1 MNSRIQGINS
11 CHYFMQSNGLRY
23 FIIFLLLFIYTTA
36 LAQTPR
42 LVLPIGH
49 TKKVNFAI
57 FSQDGKRLVTVSDD
71 KTAKIWDV
79 ATGSIMADLKGH
91 KDNIT
96 SAQFSPDGKKIVTSS
111 DDSTAKIW
119 NAVSGDLLFDIKGH
133 TGYVTSAQFSPDGTR
148 IVTSSFDSTA
158 RIWDV
163 STGKLLLRLTG
174 HKDAIITAQFS
185 PVTDEDLAGGAKIL
199 TASVDKTARIWDAK
213 NGKALY
219 ELKGHINEV
228 WDAQYSSDGKKIVSA
243 SFDKTAMV
251 WDAGN
256 GKLLATLKGHKAPL
270 WQAGFSHDGKKVVT
284 ASDDM
289 TAKVWDAS
297 TGKLLFD
304 LSGNLAEV
312 KRAQFSYDGKYIVTA
327 SADGDAKVWDAST
340 GKLLKSLR
348 AHFDVVNDA
357 QFSPDGKRIATA
369 SSDKSAI
376 IWETATGK
384 VLKDMLGHSSLVKS
398 AVFSPD
404 GKNILTANYD
414 LTFKKWDSFSGDL
427 LGYWGSNNVI
437 FSAEY
442 SPANKRDS
450 IGGKKIVTA
459 SADSTAKIWSNAT
472 CDLLVTL
479 KGHRNW
485 VMDAQFNPD
494 ASKVV
499 TASWDKTAR
508 VWDANTGKLLMT
520 INHPALVECA
530 QFSHDGKKIVTGSS
544 DGFARVWN
552 ALTGKLI
559 LSLKSYSDVV
569 FSAQFSPDDK
579 KIVAGTGY
587 NSAVIWDAATGKM
600 ILFFNEHKD
609 WVYGVCFSADGKK
622 VLSASKDN
630 TAKIWDAVTGKV
642 LVTFTG
648 HEDGINSARFSPDE
662 KKIITASE
670 DNTCRVWNAETG
682 DLLYSFLSVDKGNH
696 LIVDKDNRYDGSQD
710 ARKLLY
716 FICEG
721 EIIELNQLKDQLWVP
736 NLAERINKGETINA
750 KTLPELNV
758 FHLTPEI
765 EEINSN
771 EEEYHFKIKVQR
783 GGLGETV
790 VFVNGIEA
798 KRYKPEQLRKDT
810 VGYELVINKNELK
823 EFFIDGMENPVT
835 VKTFTA
841 DNSISSRGAIV
852 QADNT
857 KKSTVRPNLY
867 AVMIGV
873 SDYKGNELDLKYAAK
888 DATDI
893 SNAMTLSARKLLNA
907 DSNQHVFV
915 YKLTTAADRYQLPE
929 KKTIKALFDSIGK
942 KATANDI
949 LMIFFAGHGVMTGV
963 ADKKQ
968 FYFLTADASTLSTT
982 DAVKDVGISTDELS
996 EWMKPQNIKAQKRI
1010 LIFDACN
1017 SGQAINDLV
1026 KMGKEGQGF
1035 LASRS
1040 DDKTQQVKA
1049 IDKLNEKSGLFIL
1062 SASASDQ
1069 NAYEMG
1075 RYSQGLLTY
1084 SLLKAIKQQPDILED
1099 GKYLNISRWFN
1110 AAEKAVTEL
1119 AKESGNRQEPQMV
1132 TTTNFNIGMVDEEV
1146 MKNIVLP
1153 QEKALFTHCN
1163 FQNADE
1169 NISADDLGLNLLTD
1183 QQLNDISLRGGN
1195 ATIAYVSGTAAPD
1208 ACTLSGRYT
1217 ISAGTVNIKIFI
1229 RSNKGLEQKL
1239 ELSGAKDKMDELA
1252 KLIAAKVSEWA
1263 GKKK

>member
-1 MNSRIQGINS
+1 MKLVR
-11 CHYFMQSNGLRY
+11 LRY
-23 FIIFLLLFIYTTA
+23 FIILSIWIIPETV
-36 LAQTPR
+36 LAQIPR

-49 TKKVNFAI
+49 TKKVNFAS

-79 ATGSIMADLKGH
+79 ASGSIMADLKGH

-96 SAQFSPDGKKIVTSS
+96 SAQFSPDGKNIVTSS

-119 NAVSGDLLFDIKGH
+119 NAVSGELLFDLKGH
-133 TGYVTSAQFSPDGTR
+133 TGYVTSAQFSPDGNR
-148 IVTSSFDSTA
+148 IVTSSFDNTA

-163 STGKLLLRLTG
+163 VTGKLLLGLSG
-174 HKDAIITAQFS
+174 HKDAIIKAQFS
-185 PVTDEDLAGGAKIL
+185 PVTDDDPAGGAKIL
-199 TASVDKTARIWDAK
+199 TASVDKTARIWDSK
-213 NGKALY
+213 TGKVLFQL
-219 ELKGHINEV
+219 EGHTGLV
-228 WDAQYSSDGKKIVSA
+228 WDAEYSSDGKKIVTGSE
-243 SFDKTAMV
+243 DMTAKL

-256 GKLLATLKGHKAPL
+256 GKLLLTLKGHKALL
-270 WQAGFSHDGKKVVT
+270 WQARFSHDGTKIVT

-289 TAKVWDAS
+289 TAKLWDAS
-297 TGKLLFD
+297 TGKLLYD
-304 LSGNLAEV
+304 LNGNLAAV
-312 KRAQFSYDGKYIVTA
+312 KSAQFSYDGKYIVTA
-327 SADGDAKVWDAST
+327 SDDGDAKVWDANT
-340 GKLLKSLR
+340 GKLFKSLE
-348 AHFDVVNDA
+348 AHFDIVNDA
-357 QFSPDGKRIATA
+357 QFSPDGKKIVTA

-384 VLKDMLGHSSLVKS
+384 VLKDMLGHSSFVKS

-414 LTFKKWDSFSGDL
+414 YTFKKWDSFQGDL
-427 LGYWGSNNVI
+427 LGYWGSNNII

-450 IGGKKIVTA
+450 VGGKKIVTA
-459 SADSTAKIWSNAT
+459 SADSTAKIWDNAS
-472 CDLLVTL
+472 CNLLVTL

-485 VMDAQFNPD
+485 VMDAQFSPD
-494 ASKVV
+494 AGKIV
-499 TASWDKTAR
+499 TASWDKT
-508 VWDANTGKLLMT
+508 VKIWDANTGKLLMT
-520 INHPALVECA
+520 INHPAAVESA
-530 QFSHDGKKIVTGSS
+530 QFSHDGKKIITGSS
-544 DGFARVWN
+544 DGFARIWN
-552 ALTGKLI
+552 TLTGKLI
-559 LSLKSYSDVV
+559 LTLKSYSDIV

-587 NSAVIWDAATGKM
+587 NSAVIWDAITGKM
-600 ILFFNEHKD
+600 ILFFDGHKD
-609 WVYGVCFSADGKK
+609 WVNNVCFSADGKK

-662 KKIITASE
+662 KKVITASE

-682 DLLYSFLSVDKGNH
+682 DLLYTFLSVDKGNF

-721 EIIELNQLKDQLWVP
+721 EIIELNQVKDQLWVP
-736 NLAERINKGETINA
+736 NLAERLNKGETINA

-758 FHLTPEI
+758 FHLTPEV
-765 EEINSN
+765 EESGTTDD
-771 EEEYHFKIKVQR
+771 EYHFKIKLQR

-798 KRYKPEQLRKDT
+798 KRYKPGQLSKDST
-810 VGYELVINKNELK
+810 GYELIISKAELK
-823 EFFIDGMENPVT
+823 EFFVDGMENPVT

-841 DNSISSRGAIV
+841 DNSISSRGVII
-852 QADNT
+852 QASNT
-857 KKSTVRPNLY
+857 KQSAARPNLY

-888 DATDI
+888 DASDI
-893 SNAMTLSARKLLNA
+893 SNAIAVSAKKLLNT
-907 DSNQHVFV
+907 DGNEHVHI
-915 YKLTTAADRYQLPE
+915 YRLTTTEDRFQLPE
-929 KKTIKALFDSIGK
+929 KKAIKAVFDSIGK

-949 LMIFFAGHGVMTGV
+949 LMIFFAGHGVMTGG
-963 ADKKQ
+963 ADKKL

-1017 SGQAINDLV
+1017 SGQAINDMV

-1035 LASRS
+1035 VAARS

-1075 RYSQGLLTY
+1075 RYSQGLMTY
-1084 SLLKAIKQQPDILED
+1084 SLLKAMKQQPDILED

-1110 AAEKAVTEL
+1110 AAEKTVTDIS
-1119 AKESGNRQEPQMV
+1119 KETGNRQEPQMV
-1132 TTTNFNIGMVDEEV
+1132 TTTNFNIGVVDEEV
-1146 MKNIVLP
+1146 MKKIVLP
-1153 QEKALFTHCN
+1153 QEKTLFTNCN

-1169 NISADDLGLNLLTD
+1169 NISADDLGLNRLTD
-1183 QQLNDISLRGGN
+1183 MQLNDIAQRGSN
-1195 ATIAYVSGTAAPD
+1195 AAIAYIAGTAAPD
-1208 ACTLSGRYT
+1208 AFTLSGRYSISGNT
-1217 ISAGTVNIKIFI
+1217 ISIKIFI
-1229 RSNKGLEQKL
+1229 RSNNELKQKL
-1239 ELSGAKDKMDELA
+1239 ELSGIKDKLSELVS
-1252 KLIAAKVSEWA
+1252 LIVDKAAELTKN
-1263 GKKK
+1263 KK

>member
-1 MNSRIQGINS
+1 
-11 CHYFMQSNGLRY
+11 MQLIRLRY
-23 FIIFLLLFIYTTA
+23 FIILLSQGVIPA
-36 LAQTPR
+36 IASAQTPK

-49 TKKVNFAI
+49 TKRVSFAL

-79 ATGSIMADLKGH
+79 STGSIMADLKGH
-91 KDNIT
+91 NDNIT
-96 SAQFSPDGKKIVTSS
+96 SAQFSSDGKKIVTSS

-133 TGYVTSAQFSPDGTR
+133 TGYVTSARFRPDGNQ

-163 STGKLLLRLTG
+163 STGKLLLQLNG
-174 HKDAIITAQFS
+174 HKDAIITAQFCTVS
-185 PVTDEDLAGGAKIL
+185 EDDPAGGSKIL

-213 NGKALY
+213 TGKVLY
-219 ELKGHINEV
+219 ELKGHTDVI
-228 WDAQYSSDGKKIVSA
+228 WDAQYSSDGKKIVTVSL
-243 SFDKTAMV
+243 DKTAIV

-256 GKLLATLKGHKAPL
+256 GKLLVTLKGHKALL
-270 WQAGFSHDGKKVVT
+270 WQAGFSHDGKKIVT

-304 LSGNLAEV
+304 LQGNLDAV
-312 KRAQFSYDGKYIVTA
+312 KRAQFSYDGNYIVTA
-327 SADGDAKVWDAST
+327 SADGDAKVWDANT
-340 GKLLKSLR
+340 GKLLKSLE

-357 QFSPDGKRIATA
+357 QFSPDGKKIVTA

-384 VLKDMLGHSSLVKS
+384 ILKDMLGHSSLVKS

-414 LTFKKWDSFSGDL
+414 LTFKKWDSFQGDL
-427 LGYWGSNNVI
+427 LGYWGSNNII

-442 SPANKRDS
+442 SPANSRDS

-459 SADSTAKIWSNAT
+459 SADSTAKIWENAS
-472 CDLLVTL
+472 CNLLLTL

-485 VMDAQFNPD
+485 VMDAQFSPD
-494 ASKVV
+494 ARKVI
-499 TASWDKTAR
+499 TASWDKTAK

-520 INHPALVECA
+520 INHSATVECA
-530 QFSHDGKKIVTGSS
+530 KFSHDGKKILTGSS
-544 DGFARVWN
+544 DGFVRIWN
-552 ALTGKLI
+552 AQTGKLI
-559 LSLKSYSDVV
+559 LALKSYSDVV

-579 KIVAGTGY
+579 KVVAGTGY
-587 NSAVIWDAATGKM
+587 NSAVIWDAVSGKM
-600 ILFFNEHKD
+600 LLFFNEHKD
-609 WVYGVCFSADGKK
+609 WVYNVSFSADGKK
-622 VLSASKDN
+622 MLSASKDN
-630 TAKIWDAVTGKV
+630 TAKIWDAATGKV

-662 KKIITASE
+662 KKIITSSE

-682 DLLYSFLSVDKGNH
+682 DVLYTFLSVDKGNY
-696 LIVDKDNRYDGSQD
+696 LTVDKYNRYDGSQD

-721 EIIELNQLKDQLWVP
+721 EIIELNQVKDQLWVP

-750 KTLPELNV
+750 KTLSELNV
-758 FHLTPEI
+758 FHLTPEV
-765 EEINSN
+765 EESGTTYD
-771 EEEYHFKIKVQR
+771 EYHFKIKLQR

-798 KRYKPEQLRKDT
+798 KRYRPEQLKKDT
-810 VGYELVINKNELK
+810 AGYELIIKKDELK
-823 EFFIDGMENPVT
+823 EFFVDGMENPVI

-841 DNSISSRGAIV
+841 DNSILSRGAIV

-893 SNAMTLSARKLLNA
+893 SNVIAASAKKLLNT
-907 DSNQHVFV
+907 DGNEHVFI
-915 YKLTTAADRYQLPE
+915 YKLTTDADRFQLPE
-929 KKTIKALFDSIGK
+929 KKTIKSVFDSIGR

-949 LMIFFAGHGVMTGV
+949 LMIFFAGHGVMTSES
-963 ADKKQ
+963 DKKK

-982 DAVKDVGISTDELS
+982 DAVRDVGISTDELS
-996 EWMKPQNIKAQKRI
+996 EWMKPQVIKAQKRI

-1017 SGQAINDLV
+1017 SGQAIKDLV
-1026 KMGKEGQGF
+1026 KIGKDGEGF
-1035 LASRS
+1035 LAARS

-1075 RYSQGLLTY
+1075 RYAQGLLTY
-1084 SLLKAIKQQPDILED
+1084 SLLKAIRQQHDILED
-1099 GKYLNISRWFN
+1099 GKYLNISKWFN
-1110 AAEKAVTEL
+1110 AAEKDVTEIS
-1119 AKESGNRQEPQMV
+1119 KVSGNRQEPQLL
-1132 TTTNFNIGMVDEEV
+1132 TTTNFNIGIVDEEV
-1146 MKNIVLP
+1146 KKNILLP
-1153 QEKALFTHCN
+1153 REKILFTHCN

-1169 NISADDLGLNLLTD
+1169 NISADDLELNKLMNM
-1183 QQLNDISLRGGN
+1183 QLNSIAQRGIN
-1195 ATIAYVSGTAAPD
+1195 TTITYMPVTAEPEAI
-1208 ACTLSGRYT
+1208 TLSGRYSISNNT
-1217 ISAGTVNIKIFI
+1217 INIKIFI
-1229 RSNKGLEQKL
+1229 RGQNTLKQKF
-1239 ELSGAKDKMDELA
+1239 EFTGTKDKLGEL
-1252 KLIAAKVSEWA
+1252 VSMIVDKAVEWA
-1263 GKKK
+1263 NTNQ